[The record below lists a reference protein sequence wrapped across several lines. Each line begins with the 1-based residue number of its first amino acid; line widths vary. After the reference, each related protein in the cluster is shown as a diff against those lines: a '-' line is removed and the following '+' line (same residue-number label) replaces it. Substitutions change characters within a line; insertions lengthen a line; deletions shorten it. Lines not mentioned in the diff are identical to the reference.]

1 MERAQ
6 ASHIKI
12 YQAVSTIKTSLSELS
27 ENYLAL
33 AKEKGGGLLGRL
45 SQEMSGLLQDVGE
58 ESLSLSKKMES
69 KVETYIPNLKRI
81 KEKYT

>member
-45 SQEMSGLLQDVGE
+45 SQEMSGLLQDVG
-58 ESLSLSKKMES
+58 
-69 KVETYIPNLKRI
+69 
-81 KEKYT
+81 